1 MITWVQLLSVG
12 GALLPFAAVL
22 VAIGMYRE
30 RLTSL
35 RADFDTLKATQAAS
49 ARDQGR
55 RIGNLESFTGLTAD
69 GVPVERMGGGNF
81 TGRVRA
87 RNEGENE

>member
-1 MITWVQLLSVG
+1 MITWPQLLSVG
-12 GALLPFAAVL
+12 AGLLPFAAVL

-35 RADFDTLKATQAAS
+35 RADLDALKVTQAAS

-69 GVPVERMGGGNF
+69 GVPVERMGGMS
-81 TGRVRA
+81 GRNRGGDD
-87 RNEGENE
+87 R